1 MGDLESDT
9 EDLLVS
15 RDEFAGR
22 LRDSTDRI
30 KALDGELGFMKST
43 LSKQNAEMELLRQ
56 QVLSNKA
63 VHNTYIDYGKS
74 SAQPPSPHSARTAS
88 SFIPV
93 PASIPDS
100 LPVVVAVAAI
110 EARVAQVSAPEVT
123 VRPAAVP
130 APALAASP
138 SPVEKKGKVIIAEL
152 DAAKAPPKAAA
163 AAAPAPVPVP
173 VKMPPLVIEPVVPDD
188 GCLDITFPS
197 AFNKDLG
204 LGDGSSGPG
213 SARGTDLAVVRV
225 LRDITADELIF
236 ELRHH
241 IATEVWNL
249 LSPVPLLSLSSSV
262 PLSCPSRDCCIADDV
277 M

>member
-1 MGDLESDT
+1 VGDLESDT

-30 KALDGELGFMKST
+30 KALDGELGSMKST

-56 QVLSNKA
+56 QVISNKA

-74 SAQPPSPHSARTAS
+74 SAQPPSPQVARTAS
-88 SFIPV
+88 NPIPAPV
-93 PASIPDS
+93 SIPDS

-123 VRPAAVP
+123 VKPTAAP
-130 APALAASP
+130 APLPSP
-138 SPVEKKGKVIIAEL
+138 SEKKNKVIFAEL

-163 AAAPAPVPVP
+163 AAAPAPAPVP

-188 GCLDITFPS
+188 GCLDITFPE
-197 AFNKDLG
+197 AFNKDLD
-204 LGDGSSGPG
+204 LRDGSSGPG

-241 IATEVWNL
+241 IATEVRYFHST
-249 LSPVPLLSLSSSV
+249 LSFA
-262 PLSCPSRDCCIADDV
+262 CPALFPDMTRL
-277 M
+277 